1 MTKARP
7 GIDFA
12 AASRPG
18 GSKSPVRPH
27 LGKTGIAG
35 SALRSFTLVIFSAMT
50 PATPAIIDNV
60 RMWTEGVPVEAAARA
75 QIANLATLP
84 ILGGPVA
91 IMPDVHL
98 GKGATVG
105 SVIPTQGAIIPAAV
119 GVDIGC
125 GMVALRTTLTAN
137 DLPQSLAR
145 IRAQIERD
153 VPVGFDAYARPVL
166 EQAAGAP
173 ADRLR
178 GRMSHLRGR
187 YEGLRV
193 LRTLGKFDHQ
203 RVWNQ
208 VGTLG
213 GGNHFI
219 ELCLDEQ
226 GRVWVL
232 LHSGSRNVGNRIGEV
247 SIANAR
253 RLAERDQ
260 MHLPDRDLAW
270 LTEGSAEFDDYV
282 AGLRWAQDYA
292 ALNRDVMLQRV
303 LDSLARFFP
312 QDIAIRESA
321 VNCHHN
327 YADLEEHL
335 GRKLWITRKGAV
347 SARKDELGIIPGSMG
362 ARSFIVRGKG
372 NAASYHSCSHGA
384 GRTMSRNEARRRYTR
399 ADLAAQTAGVE
410 CRKDTAVIDELPA
423 AYKDVDAVMAAQ
435 SDLVEV
441 VHTLK
446 QVLCVKG

>member
-1 MTKARP
+1 M
-7 GIDFA
+7 DA
-12 AASRPG
+12 AP
-18 GSKSPVRPH
+18 PIV
-27 LGKTGIAG
+27 
-35 SALRSFTLVIFSAMT
+35 
-50 PATPAIIDNV
+50 DNV
-60 RMWTEGVPVEAAARA
+60 RMWTEGVPVEDAARA
-75 QIANLATLP
+75 QIANLARLP

-105 SVIPTQGAIIPAAV
+105 SVIATRAAIIPAAV

-125 GMVALRTTLTAN
+125 GMVALRTSLAAS
-137 DLPQSLAR
+137 DLPESLSR
-145 IRAQIERD
+145 VRAQIERD
-153 VPVGFDAYARPVL
+153 VPVGFDLHRGPVVD
-166 EQAAGAP
+166 ERRGEDAA
-173 ADRLR
+173 RLR
-178 GRMSHLRGR
+178 TRMLALRDRFERLAIVGM
-187 YEGLRV
+187 
-193 LRTLGKFDHQ
+193 LGKLDHA

-219 ELCLDEQ
+219 ELCVDEMQ
-226 GRVWVL
+226 RVWVM

-247 SIANAR
+247 AIGEAR
-253 RLAERDQ
+253 RLAEREER
-260 MHLPDRDLAW
+260 HLPDRDLAW
-270 LTEGSAEFDDYV
+270 LSEGTPAFERYV

-292 ALNRDVMLQRV
+292 ALNRDVMLHLTLQ
-303 LDSLARFFP
+303 SLARFFP
-312 QDIAIRESA
+312 QDIAVRESA

-327 YADLEEHL
+327 YADVEEHF
-335 GRKLWITRKGAV
+335 GRPLWITRKGAV
-347 SARKDELGIIPGSMG
+347 SARAGELGIIPGSMG

-384 GRTMSRNEARRRYTR
+384 GRTMSRNEARRRFTR

-410 CRKDTAVIDELPA
+410 CRKDAGVVDELPA